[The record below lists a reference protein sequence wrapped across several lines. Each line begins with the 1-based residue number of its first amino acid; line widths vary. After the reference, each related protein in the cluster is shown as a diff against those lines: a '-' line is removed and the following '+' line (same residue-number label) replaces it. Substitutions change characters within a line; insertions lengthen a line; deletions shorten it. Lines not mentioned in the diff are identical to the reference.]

1 METRGSFSIKK
12 MIDFNLDLNF
22 FQKASTEGCSIS
34 EFSNPKPTTK
44 GY

>member
-1 METRGSFSIKK
+1 METRVSFSKK
-12 MIDFNLDLNF
+12 TLNLDLNF